1 MLKIETKKQGAK
13 AFKIIVKL
21 MEKKRSLYRGKKQL
35 DYEVP
40 FSDKEGSSRK
50 LKEHFYKIKE
60 QEKMQNQ
67 SSVHTS
73 TT

>member
-1 MLKIETKKQGAK
+1 MKIVTNNKNQGVIAVE
-13 AFKIIVKL
+13 IIVSL

-40 FSDKEGSSRK
+40 FSDKEGSNRK
-50 LKEHFYKIKE
+50 LKEHFYKIKK

-67 SSVHTS
+67 VE
-73 TT
+73 